1 MGEETPPSPATIAAE
16 PDDFGPHMIL
26 LGAAGLL
33 ARIGQADRGAYADRF
48 IAHVL
53 DRHFDPASGL
63 LRNVPGEDA
72 CNVGH
77 AIEFVGFAL
86 DHLPADA
93 DAGLVATLE
102 TILLASVRH
111 GLKGPG
117 IVLAVSAAT
126 GRPLSP
132 YCPWW
137 SLPETMRS
145 AALAFER
152 TGSGAALD
160 VWKAAHR
167 AFFVAYWRG
176 APPIAY
182 QCRTTDGP
190 VDYVPATPDLDPG
203 YHTGLSLLAAIG
215 VADRM
220 TG

>member
-1 MGEETPPSPATIAAE
+1 
-16 PDDFGPHMIL
+16 
-26 LGAAGLL
+26 
-33 ARIGQADRGAYADRF
+33 
-48 IAHVL
+48 
-53 DRHFDPASGL
+53 
-63 LRNVPGEDA
+63 
-72 CNVGH
+72 
-77 AIEFVGFAL
+77 
-86 DHLPADA
+86 
-93 DAGLVATLE
+93 
-102 TILLASVRH
+102 
-111 GLKGPG
+111 
-117 IVLAVSAAT
+117 
-126 GRPLSP
+126 
-132 YCPWW
+132 
-137 SLPETMRS
+137 MRS